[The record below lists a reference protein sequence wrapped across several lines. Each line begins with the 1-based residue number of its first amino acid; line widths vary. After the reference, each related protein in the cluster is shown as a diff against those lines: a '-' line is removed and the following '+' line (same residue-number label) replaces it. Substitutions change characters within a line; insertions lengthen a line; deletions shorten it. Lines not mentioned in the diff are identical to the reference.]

1 MELDNCPLSL
11 QSNSLNK
18 KNHIYVLENHGLGP
32 ADPRQP
38 NEEFWKQKAMRWM
51 TTEGLARG
59 RLCAN
64 CEYYVNTS
72 QIEDCIANG
81 PAFNFKTSSVA
92 PEIVDIEEH
101 PVAWCSKFDITCSPT
116 RTCDEQ
122 EMGGPMDDA
131 RMTDEPQE
139 IELEIDFEDL
149 TKSSID
155 DTTEEL

>member
-18 KNHIYVLENHGLGP
+18 KNHLYVLAEHGLGP

-38 NEEFWKQKAMRWM
+38 NEEFWKQKAMKWM

-72 QIEDCIANG
+72 QIEDCIAAG
-81 PAFNFKTSSVA
+81 PAYDFKTSSVA
-92 PEIVDIEEH
+92 PDIVDIEEH

-122 EMGGPMDDA
+122 EMGGPIDDERVEA
-131 RMTDEPQE
+131 MPPEEAIQYTDP
-139 IELEIDFEDL
+139 

-155 DTTEEL
+155 DTTEEY

>member
-18 KNHIYVLENHGLGP
+18 KNHIYVIENHGLGP

-64 CEYYVNTS
+64 CEYFVNTS
-72 QIEDCIANG
+72 QIEDCISAG
-81 PAFNFKTSSVA
+81 PAFTFKTSSVA

-139 IELEIDFEDL
+139 IEIEIDFEDL

-155 DTTEEL
+155 DTTEE

>member
-18 KNHIYVLENHGLGP
+18 KNHLYVLAEHGLGP

-38 NEEFWKQKAMRWM
+38 NEEFWKQKAMKWM

-72 QIEDCIANG
+72 QIEDCIAAG
-81 PAFNFKTSSVA
+81 PAYDFKTSSVA
-92 PEIVDIEEH
+92 PGIVDIEEH

-122 EMGGPMDDA
+122 EMGGPIDDERVEA
-131 RMTDEPQE
+131 MPEEEAVQYTDP
-139 IELEIDFEDL
+139 

-155 DTTEEL
+155 DTTEED

>member
-1 MELDNCPLSL
+1 MELDNCPLAL

-18 KNHIYVLENHGLGP
+18 KNHLSTIAEHGLGP
-32 ADPRQP
+32 ADPRKS

-64 CEYYVNTS
+64 CEYYNNTS
-72 QIEDCIANG
+72 QIEDCISSG
-81 PAFNFKTSSVA
+81 PSYDFKTSSVDSSLA
-92 PEIVDIEEH
+92 DIEEH
-101 PVAWCSKFDITCSPT
+101 PVAYCMKFDITCSPT

-122 EMGGPMDDA
+122 EMGGPMDDERVEA
-131 RMTDEPQE
+131 MPKEEAVKYT
-139 IELEIDFEDL
+139 DL

-155 DTTEEL
+155 DTTEEY